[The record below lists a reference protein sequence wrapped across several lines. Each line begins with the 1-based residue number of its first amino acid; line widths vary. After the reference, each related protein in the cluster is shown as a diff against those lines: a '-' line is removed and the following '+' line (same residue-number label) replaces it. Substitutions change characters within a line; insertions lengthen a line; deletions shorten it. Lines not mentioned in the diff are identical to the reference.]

1 VDVQATVP
9 ASRKP
14 LFRIPLRVV
23 VVMAVLGCWWLADA
37 TGTSGLEESGWYRY
51 ATSLLLAIG
60 LFASTAGI
68 DRREAAAH
76 KGLIVAAV
84 TVGVVFKAALIG
96 GVLYLASRDPFF
108 LILGIAVAQIDPLSV
123 AAILGDNR
131 LSARAKTILASWA
144 SFDDP
149 ITVLLVVYASA
160 LLSNATTD
168 GSGATASV
176 GNAVASGSAGYGLDV
191 ALNLALAGAAYLA
204 WRLLRRSPV
213 VLTIAL
219 AGLAALAVWQF
230 LMLAVAIAGLFVRP
244 GWLER
249 WLPRATNTALVVAG
263 GVLGLLL
270 VNGVNVWYGL
280 ALGVMAFLSQI
291 VAGGLLTFGLP
302 ARDRLHLALAQQNGI
317 TAIIL
322 ALQLEV
328 DFDGAVAV
336 IAPAILV
343 TNTVHF
349 VVNWLVDRRHHA
361 QPVS

>member
-1 VDVQATVP
+1 MDVKAPPPGQGNVLARV
-9 ASRKP
+9 
-14 LFRIPLRVV
+14 PLRVLLV
-23 VVMAVLGCWWLADA
+23 VVVLGCWWLAES
-37 TGTSGLEESGWYRY
+37 TGTHDLEQSTWYRY
-51 ATSLLLAIG
+51 GTSLLLAIG

-76 KGLIVAAV
+76 KGLIISAV
-84 TVGVVFKAALIG
+84 TIGVVLKAALIG
-96 GVLYLASRDPFF
+96 GVLYLASRDPLF
-108 LILGIAVAQIDPLSV
+108 LVLGVAVAQIDPLSV

-131 LSARAKTILASWA
+131 MSARAKTILASWA

-149 ITVLLVVYASA
+149 VTVLLVVYAA
-160 LLSNATTD
+160 AV
-168 GSGATASV
+168 V
-176 GNAVASGSAGYGLDV
+176 GNGGGEGTLGSAVASGAAGYGVEL

-204 WRLLRRSPV
+204 WRLLRRAPV
-213 VLTIAL
+213 VLSL
-219 AGLAALAVWQF
+219 VLGLLAAVAVWQV
-230 LMLAVAIAGLFVRP
+230 LMLGVAIAGLFVRP
-244 GWLER
+244 AWLER
-249 WLPRATNTALVVAG
+249 WLPRVTNTALLVAG

-302 ARDRLHLALAQQNGI
+302 GRDRLHLALAQQNGI

-349 VVNWLVDRRHHA
+349 VVNWLVDKRR
-361 QPVS
+361 QPQAES